1 METLSRF
8 SLHHSKSE
16 DKNHSVT
23 VSSYQVS
30 LDTLSACQSRFF
42 LGLAVFA
49 DDTYIMVMVGSSC
62 SEHVEP
68 DVFV

>member
-1 METLSRF
+1 METLSRL
-8 SLHHSKSE
+8 SLHYSKAE

-30 LDTLSACQSRFF
+30 SDTLPACQRRFF
-42 LGLAVFA
+42 PEPTVFA
-49 DDTYIMVMVGSSC
+49 ADTYITVPVGLPC
-62 SEHVEP
+62 SGHAEP